1 MNRSIRYKE
10 KIGLKYIVGKLK
22 LSLKL
27 LDNLRKQ
34 NEIFNYIITTNNVY
48 NCFEFGELKEDNI
61 YMSPELFTSYFINE
75 NNNVMINEKKSNTF
89 SVGLL
94 SS

>member
-10 KIGLKYIVGKLK
+10 KIGLKYIIGKLK

-34 NEIFNYIITTNNVY
+34 DEIFNYIITTNNLY
-48 NCFEFGELKEDNI
+48 NCFEFQTIKKKNI
-61 YMSPELFTSYFINE
+61 YMSPE
-75 NNNVMINEKKSNTF
+75 
-89 SVGLL
+89 
-94 SS
+94 